1 MPRGIQKYRGPFG
14 VTPGPLY
21 NTEGDAGGG
30 GAATKTEGDPKP
42 KSTEGE
48 KPDDDK
54 GRKGG
59 QAQILADLASERDK
73 RQAIENQLAT
83 FQTALAAAFGL
94 DAAGKQPSADELVA
108 DVQKQVTAMQHQSLV
123 DRVARV
129 HGITEADDLEFLA
142 SAKDEEQMSRFAA
155 RFKAASAPGTPKP
168 DGSQGAK
175 GDLNKPDPGPGV
187 ARLSAAFEDE
197 LNQ

>member
-1 MPRGIQKYRGPFG
+1 MPRGIKKFRGPFG
-14 VTPGPLY
+14 AMPGPLY
-21 NTEGDAGGG
+21 NTEGEAGGG
-30 GAATKTEGDPKP
+30 GAATKTDPPKP
-42 KSTEGE
+42 EPPAGE
-48 KPDDDK
+48 KPDEGDK

-73 RQAIENQLAT
+73 RQAIETQLT
-83 FQTALAAAFGL
+83 TIQTALASAFGI
-94 DAAGKQPSADELVA
+94 DAGKQPSAEELVG
-108 DVQKQVTAMQHQSLV
+108 DVQKQLAAMQHQSLV

-155 RFKAASAPGTPKP
+155 RLKAAAGPATPKP
-168 DGSQGAK
+168 DASQGAK
-175 GDLNKPDPGPGV
+175 GGDNKPDPGPGI

-197 LNQ
+197 FNK

>member
-1 MPRGIQKYRGPFG
+1 MPRGTQKYRGPFG
-14 VTPGPLY
+14 AMPGPLY
-21 NTEGDAGGG
+21 NTEEGEAGGG
-30 GAATKTEGDPKP
+30 GAATKTDPKP
-42 KSTEGE
+42 EPPAGE
-48 KPDDDK
+48 KPDEGDK

-73 RQAIENQLAT
+73 RQAIETQLT
-83 FQTALAAAFGL
+83 TIQTALASAFGI
-94 DAAGKQPSADELVA
+94 DAGKQPSAEELVG
-108 DVQKQVTAMQHQSLV
+108 DVQKQLAAMQHQSLV

-129 HGITEADDLEFLA
+129 HGITESDDLEFLA

-155 RFKAASAPGTPKP
+155 RLKVATAPGTPKP

-175 GDLNKPDPGPGV
+175 GDSNKPDPGPGI

-197 LNQ
+197 FNK

>member
-14 VTPGPLY
+14 AMPGPLY
-21 NTEGDAGGG
+21 NTEEGEAGGG
-30 GAATKTEGDPKP
+30 GAATKTDPKP
-42 KSTEGE
+42 EPPAGE
-48 KPDDDK
+48 KPDEGDK

-73 RQAIENQLAT
+73 RQAIETQLTTFQAALASAFGIDAGKEPSTDQLVGDIQKQLA
-83 FQTALAAAFGL
+83 
-94 DAAGKQPSADELVA
+94 
-108 DVQKQVTAMQHQSLV
+108 AMQHQSLV

-129 HGITEADDLEFLA
+129 HGITESDDLEFLA

-155 RFKAASAPGTPKP
+155 RLKAATAPGTPKP

-175 GDLNKPDPGPGV
+175 GDPNKPDPGPGI

-197 LNQ
+197 FNK